1 MDIWNIS
8 FSKLWTKQYLSQC
21 YPFSAED
28 SWCCFTYW
36 SSIIGK
42 NIGHKVK
49 TMQYFQET
57 ILYIAYFDPFKLLE
71 STVKMILCMWVT
83 SVGENYMYMHN
94 SNSPSFDRTGTD
106 KQETS
111 TNQVIR
117 LLMNN
122 LRFTCLGNFIAI
134 VKY

>member
-1 MDIWNIS
+1 
-8 FSKLWTKQYLSQC
+8 
-21 YPFSAED
+21 
-28 SWCCFTYW
+28 
-36 SSIIGK
+36 
-42 NIGHKVK
+42 
-49 TMQYFQET
+49 
-57 ILYIAYFDPFKLLE
+57 
-71 STVKMILCMWVT
+71 
-83 SVGENYMYMHN
+83 MYMHN

-106 KQETS
+106 RQETS